1 MAATLDDVVKAIREG
16 NEGTATQQAKAAEQA
31 NEQKVYD
38 NQVLASL
45 TSISDAIKGITP
57 FKIKETDSKGFLGS
71 ILKSFGL
78 IGAGAAGLAVGLVG
92 GWTVFVADLVR
103 DLGKLLMKFINAI
116 PRPQF
121 VDDIIAA
128 FKADGKVGQFFTKIK
143 NFFVGETG
151 FVKRIST
158 VVDTVVDAVKGFTG
172 GIFTKI
178 SNFFVGETSVFKRIG
193 TIVDTTVD
201 AVKGF
206 TGGIFT
212 KIGNFFSK
220 SSVLSKIGTTVD
232 EVMDTLK
239 AFGGGVFDGIKNVFT
254 KLKSIGSTLMSP
266 FEAISGVFGNVTDK
280 GGGILDTIMKFINP
294 FKGVFQTF
302 ARIGSKLA
310 APLSIIMGLFD
321 AGFETKDA
329 VEKSEGVF
337 ATLLNGLIGAMGGFI
352 DGAVIQVADFLKDGI
367 ATVLGF
373 FGFEET
379 EKAMKDISFSKSFNE
394 MLDKV
399 YAFVNDLFDIDF
411 DALAKSIMPESIY
424 NFLFGDKAEQIAD
437 LEAKIKEARESGP
450 EENLFSADET
460 QEEFNKRI
468 AGLTAELEKLKGVK
482 EFKTGGLVTGS
493 GLAMLHGSQSAPE
506 LVLDN
511 QATEVFLKAANLLTN
526 SQALERMRGGSP
538 VVINNVNNSQNNP
551 VISNQATTMKV
562 PDAVRS
568 GEPSFGMAA
577 RAMMN

>member
-1 MAATLDDVVKAIREG
+1 MCE
-16 NEGTATQQAKAAEQA
+16 
-31 NEQKVYD
+31 
-38 NQVLASL
+38 
-45 TSISDAIKGITP
+45 
-57 FKIKETDSKGFLGS
+57 
-71 ILKSFGL
+71 
-78 IGAGAAGLAVGLVG
+78 
-92 GWTVFVADLVR
+92 
-103 DLGKLLMKFINAI
+103 
-116 PRPQF
+116 
-121 VDDIIAA
+121 
-128 FKADGKVGQFFTKIK
+128 
-143 NFFVGETG
+143 
-151 FVKRIST
+151 
-158 VVDTVVDAVKGFTG
+158 
-172 GIFTKI
+172 
-178 SNFFVGETSVFKRIG
+178 
-193 TIVDTTVD
+193 
-201 AVKGF
+201 
-206 TGGIFT
+206 
-212 KIGNFFSK
+212 
-220 SSVLSKIGTTVD
+220 
-232 EVMDTLK
+232 
-239 AFGGGVFDGIKNVFT
+239 
-254 KLKSIGSTLMSP
+254 
-266 FEAISGVFGNVTDK
+266 
-280 GGGILDTIMKFINP
+280 
-294 FKGVFQTF
+294 
-302 ARIGSKLA
+302 
-310 APLSIIMGLFD
+310 
-321 AGFETKDA
+321 
-329 VEKSEGVF
+329 
-337 ATLLNGLIGAMGGFI
+337 FI

-526 SQALERMRGGSP
+526 SQALERMRGGLP

>member
-1 MAATLDDVVKAIREG
+1 
-16 NEGTATQQAKAAEQA
+16 
-31 NEQKVYD
+31 
-38 NQVLASL
+38 
-45 TSISDAIKGITP
+45 
-57 FKIKETDSKGFLGS
+57 S

-92 GWTVFVADLVR
+92 GWTAFVADLVR

-232 EVMDTLK
+232 GVMDTLK

-577 RAMMN
+577 R